1 MDQRCNICQGLLRRI
16 VHRIFAEILSHFFQI
31 EARTHAGTLDEIV
44 GDASTLNSD
53 DLRKRLTTGTTMC
66 KLVLHNKNRRHLRL
80 VSVPK
85 DANCIMWQDLN
96 SDADTHQVLL
106 RDIRYQFFNSSF

>member
-1 MDQRCNICQGLLRRI
+1 MDQHRDFCQGLLQQLGFCI
-16 VHRIFAEILSHFFQI
+16 PLLTPFQI
-31 EARTHAGTLDEIV
+31 EARTNAGTLNEIV
-44 GDASTLNSD
+44 GGSPALSSD

-96 SDADTHQVLL
+96 SDTDTHQVLL
-106 RDIRYQFFNSSF
+106 RDIRYRPRES

>member
-1 MDQRCNICQGLLRRI
+1 VQMLRS
-16 VHRIFAEILSHFFQI
+16 LCSLTLNQI
-31 EARTHAGTLDEIV
+31 EARTNAGTLNEIV
-44 GDASTLNSD
+44 GDSSALNSD

-96 SDADTHQVLL
+96 SDSDTHQVQL
-106 RDIRYQFFNSSF
+106 RDVRWRPLKL

>member
-1 MDQRCNICQGLLRRI
+1 MI
-16 VHRIFAEILSHFFQI
+16 
-31 EARTHAGTLDEIV
+31 
-44 GDASTLNSD
+44 GDASTLSSD

-96 SDADTHQVLL
+96 SDVDTHQVLL
-106 RDIRYQFFNSSF
+106 RDVR

>member
-1 MDQRCNICQGLLRRI
+1 
-16 VHRIFAEILSHFFQI
+16 
-31 EARTHAGTLDEIV
+31 
-44 GDASTLNSD
+44 
-53 DLRKRLTTGTTMC
+53 MC

-96 SDADTHQVLL
+96 SDVDTHQVLL
-106 RDIRYQFFNSSF
+106 RDVRYQIFES